1 MFDSCLPSH
10 KKMEKVSENNTHT
23 HTYPKSL
30 YCSGDYVQTAHYS
43 FHLKF
48 HELPVFAKSNHST
61 VSVVMLTCNVPPQ
74 LFTNLSRADGFA
86 QFARDASLL
95 SWRVAPESMLTT
107 ETGWERTFLKGV
119 VDSGWLF
126 EKVTKGNAK
135 SCTIQD
141 KVEKVKQRIFCAN
154 LLNEYQIRLKKKE
167 AWCSVNQYTSIINL
181 P

>member
-1 MFDSCLPSH
+1 M
-10 KKMEKVSENNTHT
+10 
-23 HTYPKSL
+23 
-30 YCSGDYVQTAHYS
+30 QTAHYS

-141 KVEKVKQRIFCAN
+141 KVEKVKQRVFCAN
-154 LLNEYQIRLKKKE
+154 LLNEYQIRLKKKKSLMLSE
-167 AWCSVNQYTSIINL
+167 SVHINNQSPLNTHPTHKNILYIIFL
-181 P
+181 MYAIVKPLI